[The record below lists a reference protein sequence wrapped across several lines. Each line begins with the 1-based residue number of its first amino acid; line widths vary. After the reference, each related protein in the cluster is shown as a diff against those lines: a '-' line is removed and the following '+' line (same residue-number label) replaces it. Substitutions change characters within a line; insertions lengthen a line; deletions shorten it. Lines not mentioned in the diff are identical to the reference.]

1 MAATFISSGLDMI
14 GRENFKAGVTLSQD
28 QFLRAVYGMIGV
40 LLFVAFLA
48 VSLKMKERKMAWMVS
63 LVNSFIM
70 TLAGVF
76 YLAMKLP
83 DLVNPISQG
92 NFRVGHTIFHEPV
105 SNFTAIMCLWF
116 LVANVFDLMFGL
128 LFYRNQLGFLTAY
141 VHHSIFIWTM
151 VCATTGNG
159 GFLTTKPFPS
169 AFAYVVIEELPTFLL
184 ALGSVVP
191 ACRTDMGFGLTFF
204 TFRICYHFFFFTL
217 ACYNSETVGMPVRV
231 LYSLTLLMH
240 INWFYA
246 WVTKYLFPPK
256 LRLSPSKDK
265 LRAYNDIYESTN
277 KLADSTNNKLA

>member
-1 MAATFISSGLDMI
+1 MEMLVKSGLDLI
-14 GRENFKAGVTLSQD
+14 GRENFNGGVTLSQD
-28 QFLRAVYGMIGV
+28 QFLRAVYGMIGG

-48 VSLKMKERKMAWMVS
+48 VSLQMKERKMAWMVS

-76 YLAMKLP
+76 YLAMKFP
-83 DLVNPISQG
+83 ELVNPISKG
-92 NFRVGHTIFHEPV
+92 NFHVGHAIFHEPV
-105 SNFTAIMCLWF
+105 SNFTALMCLWF

-151 VCATTGNG
+151 ICATTGNG

-169 AFAYVVIEELPTFLL
+169 SFAFVVIEELPTFLL
-184 ALGSVVP
+184 ALGSVIP
-191 ACRTDMGFGLTFF
+191 QCRTDMGFGITFF
-204 TFRICYHFFFFTL
+204 VFRICYHLFFFTL

-240 INWFYA
+240 INWFYN
-246 WVTKYLFPPK
+246 WVTKYGVK
-256 LRLSPSKDK
+256 LRPSPSKNK

-277 KLADSTNNKLA
+277 KLADPTNKLA